1 MLTETPAGQF
11 EPGLSESDNRNHCHP
26 QGPIPNDS
34 GSDSRSRI
42 RRLPPKFRLQ
52 RVFCLIG
59 PPPRRPARKKENI
72 MSRDLSKVRN
82 IGIAAHIDAGKTT
95 VSERILYYTGKI
107 HKMGEVHEGTAV
119 MDFDEEE
126 QKRGITINSAATT
139 CPWDRNGERY
149 TINLIDTPGHVDFTA
164 EVERSLRVLDGAVA
178 VFDGKEGVEAQSET
192 VWRQATK
199 YNVPRICFVN
209 KMDKLG
215 ADFDFSF
222 NSIIERLGAPAVAVQ
237 IPIGQSNTFKG
248 IIDLLRGVA
257 IYYKLDDDKDKG
269 KTMVE
274 KPIPPEEQERFE
286 KWKHQLIEKVAETDD
301 ALTEK
306 YLNGEEISDAELRA
320 ALRKATISF
329 KLHPV
334 FTGSA
339 LKYVGVQRL
348 LDGVVDYL
356 PSPMDV
362 PAIKGHDL
370 KDPEKILER
379 HSNPDE
385 PFSALAFKIVSD
397 QHGDLT
403 YIRVYSG
410 RLEKGSRVLNAN
422 RGKRENISR
431 MFQMHAADRIPIDV
445 AEAGDIVACIGI
457 KDALT
462 GDTLCDQD
470 HPIILERPT
479 FPEPVI
485 SMSIEPKTAAD
496 KQKLG
501 EALTTLKR
509 EDPTFRANYD
519 DETGQTIIAGM
530 GELHLEIL
538 GMRLTRDHKV
548 DVIVGKP
555 KVAYKETIT
564 KTVHNVRGKHVKQSG
579 GRGQYGD
586 CSINLEPFDGTGVD
600 ADTLKK
606 WNWADG
612 IAFENKIF
620 GGSIPKEYIPSI
632 EYGCRMAAKTGV
644 LASYPLINAKIT
656 LVDGSYHQVDSS
668 QIAFE
673 LAGQLAF
680 RDACSKAGLTL
691 LEPIMKVV
699 VTTPEDFVGNVTGDL
714 NRRRGLIVNS
724 EQRGNTRVV
733 EAEVPLSEMFGYTT
747 ELRSMSTGRA
757 SSVMEPL
764 KYAPVPTSVRNAIL
778 EEVG

>member
-1 MLTETPAGQF
+1 M
-11 EPGLSESDNRNHCHP
+11 
-26 QGPIPNDS
+26 
-34 GSDSRSRI
+34 
-42 RRLPPKFRLQ
+42 
-52 RVFCLIG
+52 
-59 PPPRRPARKKENI
+59 PRDMTKI
-72 MSRDLSKVRN
+72 RN

-199 YNVPRICFVN
+199 YIVPRVCYIN
-209 KMDKLG
+209 KMDKMG
-215 ADFDFSF
+215 GDFDFSF

-237 IPIGQSNTFKG
+237 IPIGQGSTFTG
-248 IIDLLRGVA
+248 IMDLIRGVA
-257 IYYKLDDDKDKG
+257 IYYNLKDDKDKG
-269 KTMVE
+269 KTQIE
-274 KPIPPEEQERFE
+274 KPIPEEEKERYE
-286 KWKHQLIEKVAETDD
+286 KWRAVLVEKAAELDD

-306 YLNGEEISDAELRA
+306 FLNGEPLTEAEIRG
-320 ALRKATISF
+320 ALRKGTISF
-329 KLHPV
+329 KCHPV
-334 FTGSA
+334 FCGSA

-348 LDGVVDYL
+348 IDGVIDYL
-356 PSPMDV
+356 PSPTDL
-362 PAIKGHDL
+362 PPFKGHDL
-370 KDPEKILER
+370 KEPEKIIER
-379 HSNPDE
+379 HSSPDE
-385 PFSALAFKIVSD
+385 PFCGLAFKIVND

-403 YIRVYSG
+403 YVRVYSG
-410 RLEKGSRVLNAN
+410 RLEKGSRVLNST
-422 RGKRENISR
+422 RSKRENISR
-431 MFQMHAADRIPIDV
+431 MFQMHAADRNPIDV
-445 AEAGDIVACIGI
+445 AEAGDIVACIGV
-457 KDALT
+457 KEALT
-462 GDTLCDQD
+462 GDTLCDPD
-470 HPIILERPT
+470 HPIILEKPT

-509 EDPTFRANYD
+509 EDPTFQASYD

-538 GMRLTRDHKV
+538 RMRLTRDHKV
-548 DVIVGKP
+548 EVLVGKP

-564 KTVHNVRGKHVKQSG
+564 GTALNVRGKHVKQSG

-586 CSINLEPFDGTGVD
+586 CSINIEPFDGTGPDGKPLD

-606 WNWADG
+606 VAWNAEEK

-620 GGSIPKEYIPSI
+620 GGSVPKEYIPSI
-632 EYGCRMAAKTGV
+632 EYGVRMAAKTGV

-673 LAGQLAF
+673 LAG
-680 RDACSKAGLTL
+680 
-691 LEPIMKVV
+691 
-699 VTTPEDFVGNVTGDL
+699 
-714 NRRRGLIVNS
+714 
-724 EQRGNTRVV
+724 
-733 EAEVPLSEMFGYTT
+733 
-747 ELRSMSTGRA
+747 
-757 SSVMEPL
+757 
-764 KYAPVPTSVRNAIL
+764 
-778 EEVG
+778 